1 MWFILVL
8 TGWLALGAPAQAG
21 AAGVRLSELKR
32 DSRVFERI
40 IGEILRQHFTNPFA
54 VAAEPQGAYLPGY
67 GMVVTF
73 HLKINRGTIRG
84 FWGEAENSETKAGTS
99 REDQLATVRRLLL
112 QVLSDYATTMKS
124 LEPGERVS
132 VCAHVEDRNELNPA
146 AARVDLVAVARKG
159 DIDLYAT
166 RKITLED
173 FQSRVTLL
181 EY

>member
-8 TGWLALGAPAQAG
+8 SGWLALGAPAQAG
-21 AAGVRLSELKR
+21 AAGARLSELKK

-67 GMVVTF
+67 GVVVTF

-84 FWGEAENSETKAGTS
+84 FWGEVGNTEPASGTS
-99 REDQLATVRRLLL
+99 REDQLATVRRLLV
-112 QVLSDYATTMKS
+112 QVLSDYAATMKS
-124 LEPGERVS
+124 LDPGERVS
-132 VCAHVEDRNELNPA
+132 VCAHVEDRNELNPG
-146 AARVDLVAVARKG
+146 AARVEIVAVAKKS

-173 FQSRVTLL
+173 FQSRVSLL